1 MKSSNH
7 ASLVFLDICLFLSF
21 KCCWWEKKKKR
32 MKMPLIQLTKSQH
45 IKTIRENKRAS
56 WQRHQFAAFPQA
68 LCQLL
73 TWNIILLPEMRKK
86 KPFSMY
92 HDPNPTPFLFK
103 LLSAVIFKAYSLS
116 PAFYHLNSLVT
127 TKTVNTEFSCMMIT
141 DFHLHL
147 HWHVIIK

>member
-21 KCCWWEKKKKR
+21 KFCWWEKKKKKR
-32 MKMPLIQLTKSQH
+32 MKMPLIQLTKSQY

-86 KPFSMY
+86 KPFY
-92 HDPNPTPFLFK
+92 HVPRPQPNTLFIQIVISSYFQSIFLVTS
-103 LLSAVIFKAYSLS
+103 LLSFKQFSYHKNGKDRVFLYDDHWLS
-116 PAFYHLNSLVT
+116 FTFTLT
-127 TKTVNTEFSCMMIT
+127 R
-141 DFHLHL
+141 
-147 HWHVIIK
+147 